1 MVYFPIDD
9 PYLLLYLSSFL
20 TIRDFIHL
28 SRTSRLFADDP
39 LITDEL
45 TKRIRSNISAE
56 FISFTNDQIYTENVG
71 IYEFSDTTVLVFP
84 IKPLV
89 PMLEFT
95 QDVPSER
102 LSFDIQTP
110 NWRFRW
116 SGVLYNNVIENA
128 VIHIAKSPFASIQV
142 VANRDSD
149 IVFLTEIRF
158 RFARNIPDRL
168 RRERRKWFWQMTVL
182 AIFALYT
189 VFGSNELIIR
199 IELVVYGIITGY
211 YLTRSVPSFGNLVP
225 CPTYT

>member
-1 MVYFPIDD
+1 
-9 PYLLLYLSSFL
+9 
-20 TIRDFIHL
+20 
-28 SRTSRLFADDP
+28 
-39 LITDEL
+39 
-45 TKRIRSNISAE
+45 
-56 FISFTNDQIYTENVG
+56 
-71 IYEFSDTTVLVFP
+71 
-84 IKPLV
+84 
-89 PMLEFT
+89 MLEFT
-95 QDVPSER
+95 PDIPSER

-116 SGVLYNNVIENA
+116 SGVLYNNDIDTPSVIRVAE
-128 VIHIAKSPFASIQV
+128 SPFASIQV

-199 IELVVYGIITGY
+199 VELVVYGVITGY